1 MWLKS
6 PLASQLGTIFPV
18 IQGGMAGG
26 VTTPEFVAAVS
37 NAGGLGTLGAGYL
50 TAEQIRSAI
59 RTIKT
64 LTNRPFAVNLFA
76 PENPIVSTGEMDDAN
91 RVLSRFRLQLGIS
104 EPDVKSFAQPSSEQV
119 AAVLE
124 EQVPVFSF
132 TFGIFTS
139 DVLESFHRAG
149 TVLMGTATTVQ
160 EARTLEEA
168 GVDIVVAQGAE
179 AGGHRGTFTSDFATS
194 MVGTMALVPQI
205 VDCVGIPVVAA
216 GGIADGRGIVAA
228 VALGA
233 AGVQMGTAFL
243 TMQESGAHMLH
254 KQAVLASHDDSTS
267 LTRAFSGKPARGIRN
282 AFMAQMEAYESTILP
297 YPVQNAFTQDI
308 RKAAGM
314 QGKSEYMSLWAGQ
327 ASPLAKQ
334 ETVAAFMERLDRE
347 VAQVLQAMTAAT
359 LCYGTD

>member
-6 PLASQLGTIFPV
+6 GLAAKLCTIFPV

-50 TAEQIRSAI
+50 SAEQIRSAI
-59 RTIKT
+59 RSIKI
-64 LTNRPFAVNLFA
+64 LTNRPFAVNLFV
-76 PENPIVSTGEMDDAN
+76 PENPVVSNGELDDAN
-91 RVLSRFRLQLGIS
+91 RVLSRFRLELGITAP
-104 EPDVKSFAQPSSEQV
+104 PDVTQFAQPSSEQV

-132 TFGIFTS
+132 TFGIFAP

-149 TVLMGTATTVQ
+149 TLLIGTATTVQ
-160 EARTLEEA
+160 EALAVEAA

-179 AGGHRGTFTSDFATS
+179 AGAHRGTFASDFATS
-194 MVGTMALVPQI
+194 MVGTMALIPQV
-205 VDCVGIPVVAA
+205 VDRVQIPVIAA

-228 VALGA
+228 LALGA
-233 AGVQMGTAFL
+233 AGVQIGTGFL
-243 TMQESGAHMLH
+243 TAQESGAHILH
-254 KQAVLASHDDSTS
+254 KQAVLASTDDSTS
-267 LTRAFSGKPARGIRN
+267 ITRAFSGKPARGIRN
-282 AFMAQMEAYESTILP
+282 AFTDLMQPHESSILP

-308 RKAAGM
+308 RKTAGI

-327 ASPLAKQ
+327 ASPMARQ
-334 ETVAAFMERLDRE
+334 ETVAAYIERLDRE
-347 VAQVLQAMTAAT
+347 VVQVLQT
-359 LCYGTD
+359 LFSSTSDRA